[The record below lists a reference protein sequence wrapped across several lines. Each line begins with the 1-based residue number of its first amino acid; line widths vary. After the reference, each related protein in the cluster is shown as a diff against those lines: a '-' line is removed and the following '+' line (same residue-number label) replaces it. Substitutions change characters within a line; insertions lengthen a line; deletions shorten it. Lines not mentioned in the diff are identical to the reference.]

1 MVYES
6 RRPEA
11 KKLAPTAAVIQ
22 TQELHYK
29 LPRGTQKVE
38 AMFRKALLRNE
49 KMNVSLLLQ
58 GYEAKRRLSQLF
70 QSEGLGQANHPSTAS
85 VTRDSIP
92 AVQTDIEQNSKPFRE
107 ICREHGLVRSRTP
120 TALPTRQWGQMKRDL
135 TVSGFVFM
143 LVLVGAILAAN
154 TERPVFWLLI
164 GPAPVAVLHSIRTFL
179 RPGPSQQKDLP
190 ESYEPDR

>member
-1 MVYES
+1 MHWVFSSIDDRLRTALPPFSSIYDHQRMVYES

-58 GYEAKRRLSQLF
+58 GYEAKRKLSQLF
-70 QSEGLGQANHPSTAS
+70 QSEGHGQASHPSTAS

-92 AVQTDIEQNSKPFRE
+92 AVQTDIEQNSKPFR
-107 ICREHGLVRSRTP
+107 
-120 TALPTRQWGQMKRDL
+120 
-135 TVSGFVFM
+135 
-143 LVLVGAILAAN
+143 
-154 TERPVFWLLI
+154 
-164 GPAPVAVLHSIRTFL
+164 
-179 RPGPSQQKDLP
+179 
-190 ESYEPDR
+190 

>member
-1 MVYES
+1 
-6 RRPEA
+6 
-11 KKLAPTAAVIQ
+11 
-22 TQELHYK
+22 
-29 LPRGTQKVE
+29 
-38 AMFRKALLRNE
+38 
-49 KMNVSLLLQ
+49 MNVSLLLE
-58 GYEAKRRLSQLF
+58 GYAAKRKLSQLF
-70 QSEGLGQANHPSTAS
+70 QSEGLGQANHLSTAI

-107 ICREHGLVRSRTP
+107 VCREHGLVCSRTP
-120 TALPTRQWGQMKRDL
+120 TALPARQPGQMKRDL

-164 GPAPVAVLHSIRTFL
+164 GPAPVAVLHTIGTFL
-179 RPGPSQQKDLP
+179 RQRPSQQKDLL